1 MLKEGLRYQQET
13 MVEKEDTAD
22 QIGSG
27 DLPVYGTPAMIAF
40 IENTAVK
47 AIEAKLEDKQTTVGA
62 KLNINHLHP
71 TPVGE
76 TVTCSVKLTEVND
89 SQLKFDVIVEDE
101 NNKIGNGKHVRYIVA
116 EDKFMG
122 RIQD

>member
-1 MLKEGLRYQQET
+1 MLKKGITYQQKTKVET
-13 MVEKEDTAD
+13 KYTAV
-22 QIGSG
+22 QVGSG

-47 AIEAKLEDKQTTVGA
+47 AVAEKLEDKQTTVGA
-62 KLNINHLHP
+62 KVDINHVYP

-76 TVTCSVKLTEVND
+76 TVPCSVELTAVNG
-89 SQLKFDVIVEDE
+89 SQLKFDVLVEDE
-101 NNKIGNGKHVRYIVA
+101 NNKIGNGKHVRYIVD
-116 EDKFMG
+116 EDKFMN